1 MHAIR
6 FFLVEDEDVDEA
18 RLQATLMVFLDS
30 MKQVAF
36 TNIGA

>member
-6 FFLVEDEDVDEA
+6 FFLVEDQDVDEA
-18 RLQATLMVFLDS
+18 RLQATPTVFFDS

-36 TNIGA
+36 TNLGA